1 LRNALKDRAQ
11 DQRKE
16 GQGGAEGSLDLE
28 SVLASVKET
37 AYRWDIGAGAIAFAA
52 NATSVLGVS
61 ELAPL
66 TQARAFALLVAPE
79 HAASRYDAVTGGG
92 RSEPGTQINYR
103 IAYRF
108 LPDGRRGRK
117 SIWLEETGI
126 CVIGPDG
133 KPSEA
138 QGTMRVIGDLRDGK
152 PSLLPSDG
160 CDEETGQLNRTK
172 LTEALTAF
180 LADAGLSARHGA
192 FLLLVVNDLTLINET
207 YGFNAGDEVISIVG
221 RRLARVL
228 RGKDRIGRFSSNKFG
243 ILLEDCSKAAIETI
257 AQRLIAAVRDGAIDA
272 SGATISATVSAGAVL
287 LPAHAAD
294 AQAAIAGAMQAL
306 DTARNQCA
314 DRFALF
320 VPSPQKAA
328 DRRHAVAIAD
338 EIVHALNDRR
348 MMLALQPIVTSG
360 HRQPELY
367 EGLLRMRRPDGSIVP
382 AAEFMPA
389 AEELGLAK
397 LVDHRALELAV
408 ELLRSSPE
416 LKLALNVSAATS
428 SESQWVE
435 GLAAFAGKD
444 KSLTERLTIEIAETA
459 AIADVAATTKFVHA
473 LKGLG
478 CAVALDNFGADYASY
493 RGLMRLGVDLVKI
506 DGSFIQALHSERGG
520 ERFVRT
526 LIDLAKSFGASTVG
540 GWVGDEETARLL
552 ERAGIGYM
560 QGYFFGAPELAK
572 PQPDTAKTADR
583 AP

>member
-152 PSLLPSDG
+152 PSLLPSDW
-160 CDEETGQLNRTK
+160 CDEETGQLNRTR

-243 ILLEDCSKAAIETI
+243 ILLEDCSKAAIETT

-408 ELLRSSPE
+408 ELLRASPE

-428 SESQWVE
+428 SDSQWVE

-540 GWVGDEETARLL
+540 GWVGDE
-552 ERAGIGYM
+552 RAGIGYM